1 MEALIDD
8 LKETGE
14 YQFRV
19 TAVNKAGLSP
29 PSDPSKTQVIR
40 HKALKPRIDRT
51 NLITII
57 VRAGKPIFFDVDVRG
72 EPPPEITVSTPKMI
86 SFSKCND
93 DLIVPSTINKKRC
106 VILIVQFLNF
116 SISISKSVVDK
127 RSRN

>member
-51 NLITII
+51 NLLTVI

-72 EPPPEITVSTPKMI
+72 EPPPEIVSLK
-86 SFSKCND
+86 ND
-93 DLIVPSTINKKRC
+93 YFNHKTI
-106 VILIVQFLNF
+106 
-116 SISISKSVVDK
+116 
-127 RSRN
+127 

>member
-1 MEALIDD
+1 MLEVPGDQLEALIDD

-40 HKALKPRIDRT
+40 YKALKPRIDRT
-51 NLITII
+51 NLKTII

-72 EPPPEITVSTPKMI
+72 EPPPEVSK
-86 SFSKCND
+86 
-93 DLIVPSTINKKRC
+93 L
-106 VILIVQFLNF
+106 
-116 SISISKSVVDK
+116 
-127 RSRN
+127 